1 MKSMKLLGIVSA
13 VCIMGGFFSTASAKP
28 KRAASVVQDKEILV
42 VSFGTSYNTSRTVT
56 IGGIESAIR
65 ERFPDYKVARAFTSE
80 TIIKK
85 LKKRDGIVID
95 NVEQALDRAIAEGI
109 RTLVVQPTHLMD
121 GFEYTDLKNSL
132 AKYEGKFERIAL
144 AAPLLSSDSDYARLA
159 DIIAGKAKSFSDGH
173 TALCCMGHGT
183 EAESNKAYAK
193 LQSVFDKKGYADC
206 YIGTVEATPSID
218 DLLQSL
224 KAKGTYKRVVLM
236 PLMVVAGDHAN
247 NDMAGDEDD
256 SWKSLCEKAGYG
268 VQCILE
274 GLGQDYDVQQIYVAH
289 TQAAIDSL
297 RK

>member
-1 MKSMKLLGIVSA
+1 MKRKVFGIVSA
-13 VCIMGGFFSTASAKP
+13 VCLIGGFFSSAYAKS
-28 KRAASVVQDKEILV
+28 KRNAPVGQDKEILV

-65 ERFPDYKVARAFTSE
+65 ERFPDYKVARAFTAE

-95 NVEQALDRAIAEGI
+95 NVQQALDRAVSEGV
-109 RTLVVQPTHLMD
+109 RTLIVQPSHLMD
-121 GFEYTDLKNSL
+121 GLEYNDLKNTL
-132 AKYEGKFERIAL
+132 AKYESKFDRVAL
-144 AAPLLSSDSDYARLA
+144 AAPLLSSDADYEKVA
-159 DIIAGKAKSFSDGH
+159 DIIAARAKTFADGK

-193 LQSVFDKKGYADC
+193 LQGVFDKKGYSDC
-206 YIGTVEATPSID
+206 YVGTVEASPSID
-218 DLLQSL
+218 DVLASL
-224 KAKGTYKRVVLM
+224 KAKGKYKKVVLM

-247 NDMAGDEDD
+247 NDMAGDDDD
-256 SWKSLCEKAGYG
+256 SWKSLCQKAGYS
-268 VQCILE
+268 VDCILE
-274 GLGQDYDVQQIYVAH
+274 GLGQNYDIQQIYVAH